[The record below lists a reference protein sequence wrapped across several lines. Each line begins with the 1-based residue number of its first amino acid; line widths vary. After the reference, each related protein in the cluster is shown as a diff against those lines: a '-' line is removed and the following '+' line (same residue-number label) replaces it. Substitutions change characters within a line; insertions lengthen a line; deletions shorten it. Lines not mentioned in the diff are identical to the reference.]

1 MKVKQN
7 SIVLFN
13 IIKKHEYG
21 LLNPLT
27 KKLHR
32 INESGRFIWEACK
45 EAKSADELTSMVAEH
60 FHIPK
65 ETAQKDVNEFIDR
78 MVSFGLFEEC

>member
-13 IIKKHEYG
+13 TIKKNEYG

-32 INESGRFIWEACK
+32 INETGRFIWETCK
-45 EAKSADELTSMVAEH
+45 EARSTDELASMMAEH
-60 FHIPK
+60 FHIPIK
-65 ETAQKDVNEFIDR
+65 TAQKDVNEFIDR
-78 MVSFGLFEEC
+78 MVSFGLLEEW